1 MMIIKMAAA
10 LLGRAGPMSIAC
22 QTVGVSTRTK
32 RSRVV
37 RSMVSSASVRAPI
50 ANVWEQITD
59 VDIHSFPHPRYFRFL
74 GIPNPL
80 RAEVIDSGVGG
91 QRIAYFDT
99 GKRFIQRIT
108 VWKPHREYAFTF
120 NPEQGFKVAFFFDL
134 ADGIVQIST
143 GSYVLD
149 EEGASTTIRL
159 GTQYSIDR
167 RFAYLLGLPVWVV
180 LRGFQGYLLKAIA
193 HNATAASLGES
204 RPAAVAAADTSVGQ

>member
-1 MMIIKMAAA
+1 
-10 LLGRAGPMSIAC
+10 
-22 QTVGVSTRTK
+22 
-32 RSRVV
+32 
-37 RSMVSSASVRAPI
+37 MVSSASVRAPI
-50 ANVWEQITD
+50 AHVWEQITN

-108 VWKPHREYAFTF
+108 VWNPNREYSFTF
-120 NPEQGFKVAFFFDL
+120 NPEKGFKVAFFFDL
-134 ADGIVQIST
+134 ADGVVQIAT
-143 GSYVLD
+143 GYYVLD
-149 EEGASTTIRL
+149 ERGATTTIRL

-167 RFAYLLGLPVWVV
+167 RFAFLLGIPVWVV

-193 HNATAASLGES
+193 HNAASAS
-204 RPAAVAAADTSVGQ
+204 SFDAQHPSVAGADPYVGQ